1 MNFLPKTGSP
11 GSHSANHT
19 MGLLL
24 GTVVAILLGGCGFM
38 RPQEDPTRFY
48 VLSAAHFATG
58 PVEESGRKRLLVG
71 LKPVELPRY
80 LQGRSMVVRTGTNEI
95 QFAEF
100 DRWAE
105 PLDQAISQVMKEN
118 LGHAPNVAGV
128 AVNSHGDGSLDCE
141 VAIRVLS
148 CEGVRVANGGGSV
161 RFEATWEVRP
171 VGTNSVAA
179 KRGGF
184 IAEAVA
190 WDGKDYGQL
199 AGRLSEAMA
208 AAANAIVADLPAIAT
223 SPSAETRA
231 TAKP

>member
-1 MNFLPKTGSP
+1 
-11 GSHSANHT
+11 

-24 GTVVAILLGGCGFM
+24 GTVVAILLGGCSFM

-48 VLSAAHFATG
+48 VLSAAHSASG
-58 PVEESGRKRLLVG
+58 PTAESGRKRLQVG

-80 LQGRSMVVRTGTNEI
+80 LQGRSMVVRMGTNEI

-118 LGHAPNVAGV
+118 LSHAPNVARV
-128 AVNSHGDGSLDCE
+128 AVNSHGDSTVDCE

-148 CEGVRVANGGGSV
+148 CEGVRVANGDGSV

-184 IAEAVA
+184 TAEAVA

-208 AAANAIVADLPAIAT
+208 AAANAIAADLPPIAM
-223 SPSAETRA
+223 SPSGETRE